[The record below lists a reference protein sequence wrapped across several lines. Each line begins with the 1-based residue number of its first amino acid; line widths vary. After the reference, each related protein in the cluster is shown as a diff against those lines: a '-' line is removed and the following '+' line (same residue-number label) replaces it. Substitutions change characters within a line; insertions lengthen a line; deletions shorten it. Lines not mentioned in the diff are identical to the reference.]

1 MLAGQRLVDNT
12 NHCVALFP
20 MPYMYITQNEHDV
33 YSIDFSGWGPNGKV
47 YNAPIYAP
55 FDGKITYKQSG
66 QNTIVFESTNDVLCA
81 DGQLHHVRVMLAH
94 ADTQPYNV
102 GASFNMGDL
111 LYHTGTAPPATG
123 DHLHMEVGI
132 GYSSTI
138 WDPTYSH
145 LNNPCHMYDVYYVND
160 TVLTNP
166 SIYTWRTYYGPTP
179 PTPSRTS
186 RFPWVLYARKLR
198 DERSQTIV

>member
-1 MLAGQRLVDNT
+1 MVAGQTLVAADGYE
-12 NHCVALFP
+12 VALFP

-33 YSIDFSGWGPNGKV
+33 YSIDFIGWGPNGRV
-47 YNAPIYAP
+47 LNAPIYAP
-55 FDGKITYKQSG
+55 FDGTITYKQSG
-66 QNTIVFESTNDVLCA
+66 QNTIVFESSNDVRCA
-81 DGQLHHVRVMLAH
+81 DGLLHHVRVMLAH

-132 GYSSTI
+132 GYSSSI
-138 WDPTYSH
+138 WDPTYQH

-160 TVLTNP
+160 TTLTNP
-166 SIYTWRTYYGPTP
+166 SIYTWKTWSGPSPTP
-179 PTPSRTS
+179 TERKK
-186 RFPWVLYARKLR
+186 FPWVLYARKLR
-198 DERSQTIV
+198 EGRWS

>member
-1 MLAGQRLVDNT
+1 MIAGQRLVDST

-20 MPYMYITQNEHDV
+20 MPYLYVTQNEHDL

-66 QNTIVFESTNDVLCA
+66 QNTIVFESTSDVRCA
-81 DGQLHHVRVMLAH
+81 DGGLHHVRVMLAH
-94 ADTQPYNV
+94 ADNQPYNV
-102 GASFNMGDL
+102 GATFRMGDL

-132 GYSSTI
+132 GTSSTI

-145 LNNPCHMYDVYYVND
+145 LNNPTHMYDVLYVND
-160 TVLTNP
+160 TILQNP
-166 SIYTWRTYYGPTP
+166 SIYNWKTWSGPTPPP
-179 PTPSRTS
+179 PTPSREK
-186 RFPWVLYARKLR
+186 FPWVLYARKLR
-198 DERSQTIV
+198 EGRWEI